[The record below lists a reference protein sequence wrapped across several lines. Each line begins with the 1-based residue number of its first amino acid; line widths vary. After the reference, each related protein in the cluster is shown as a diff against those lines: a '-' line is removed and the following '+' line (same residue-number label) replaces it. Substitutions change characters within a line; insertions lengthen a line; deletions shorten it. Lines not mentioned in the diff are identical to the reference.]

1 MQNDCIINGSQIGH
15 KIGTKISCN
24 FQNDLNNQNSS
35 LNINTCT
42 SQIPNLHNNQVS
54 LLNIHTLTII
64 FHVNALFRSR

>member
-42 SQIPNLHNNQVS
+42 SQIPKF
-54 LLNIHTLTII
+54 T
-64 FHVNALFRSR
+64 

>member
-15 KIGTKISCN
+15 KIETKISCN

-35 LNINTCT
+35 LDIVH
-42 SQIPNLHNNQVS
+42 SKYQNLHNSQVS
-54 LLNIHTLTII
+54 LLNIHTLTIV